1 MVKICNQPDD
11 NNANYDTV
19 FGQYP
24 FELSD
29 FQKYAIQGIHE
40 NKHILITAHT
50 ASGKTLPAEHA
61 IQYFTSRNKR
71 VIYTTPL
78 KALTNQKT
86 NDFKKKF
93 TETSFGTITGD
104 IKTNLEAQCLLMTT
118 EILRNTLIINK

>member
-1 MVKICNQPDD
+1 MVKICDQP
-11 NNANYDTV
+11 YDENPIYDSI
-19 FGQYP
+19 FKQYP

-61 IQYFTSRNKR
+61 IQYFTSQNKR

-93 TETSFGTITGD
+93 PEESWSNNCYWYFGNFNYF
-104 IKTNLEAQCLLMTT
+104 KYQK
-118 EILRNTLIINK
+118 ILCSK